1 MYVGPFLVTRVIE
14 PVNYV
19 IQRSAKTK
27 PIVVHVD
34 KLKKCY
40 GDTPNSW
47 LNIHTITEEGNGT
60 THENTALAPESETVK
75 SKRRESMNK
84 KDDFEEQETAVTDA
98 ANQRPKRQIR
108 KAPAFFRDYQC

>member
-1 MYVGPFLVTRVIE
+1 MYIGPFLVTRVIE

-47 LNIHTITEEGNGT
+47 LNIHTIAEEVNET
-60 THENTALAPESETVK
+60 THENTTPAPETVK
-75 SKRRESMNK
+75 SKRRESINK
-84 KDDFEEQETAVTDA
+84 GDDFEEQETTVPDA
-98 ANQRPKRQIR
+98 ANQSPKRQIR
-108 KAPAFFRDYQC
+108 KAPAFLRDY